1 MNEITMPED
10 TQAVTRETTQAATP
24 LPGAVLRAAR
34 ERLGMSVADVA
45 QHTRLAPRQIEALEA
60 DDYDHLPELPFVRG
74 FIRSYARLLQ
84 IAPEPLLAGLPH
96 DDHSS
101 VPRMP
106 PSVEAPFPSPFMVHR
121 RNLILVGAAL
131 LLLVLLGLW
140 LAWNATSNVPAPAA
154 TETTAVAPQTALP
167 QPVQDQVLMTEAS
180 GVPAAPETA
189 TAPLAVPAGK
199 LHLRVAEK
207 TCVEIRDRAG
217 NVLLSQNN
225 PAGSDMQIEGIPPLS
240 LVLGQTRGVQLTFNG
255 RPVALP
261 PMVDPTSGVARLT
274 LE

>member
-1 MNEITMPED
+1 MNEIATPED
-10 TQAVTRETTQAATP
+10 NQTVTSETTQAATP
-24 LPGAVLRAAR
+24 LPGAALRAER
-34 ERLGMSVADVA
+34 ERQGMSVADVA
-45 QHTRLAPRQIEALEA
+45 QHTRLASRQIEALEA
-60 DDYDHLPELPFVRG
+60 DDYDLLPELPFVRG

-121 RNLILVGAAL
+121 RNLVLVGAAV

-140 LAWNATSNVPAPAA
+140 LAWSPTSTVPAPVA
-154 TETTAVAPQTALP
+154 TETTAVSPQTLP
-167 QPVQDQVLMTEAS
+167 LPVQNQAPADAS
-180 GVPAAPETA
+180 GVPAVPEIAAAPVD
-189 TAPLAVPAGK
+189 VPAAK
-199 LHLRVAEK
+199 VHLQMAEK
-207 TCVEIRDRAG
+207 TWVEIRDRAG

-225 PAGSDMQIEGIPPLS
+225 PAGSDMQIEGMTPLS

-261 PMVDPTSGVARLT
+261 PTVDPNSGVARLT

>member
-1 MNEITMPED
+1 MNEIATPED
-10 TQAVTRETTQAATP
+10 TQTVTSEATQAATP
-24 LPGAVLRAAR
+24 LPGAALRTER

-84 IAPEPLLAGLPH
+84 IAPEPLLTGLPH
-96 DDHSS
+96 EDHSS

-121 RNLILVGAAL
+121 RNLILAGAAL

-140 LAWNATSNVPAPAA
+140 LAWSTSSTAPAPVAK
-154 TETTAVAPQTALP
+154 ETTAAAPQAVLP
-167 QPVQDQVLMTEAS
+167 QPVQDQALADAS
-180 GVPAAPETA
+180 GAPAAPETA
-189 TAPLAVPAGK
+189 AAPVAASAAKV
-199 LHLRVAEK
+199 HLQMAEK
-207 TCVEIRDRAG
+207 TWVEIRDRAG

-225 PAGSDMQIEGIPPLS
+225 PAGSDMQIEGMTPLS

-261 PMVDPTSGVARLT
+261 PTVDPNSGVARLT

>member
-1 MNEITMPED
+1 MAELTTPEENQ
-10 TQAVTRETTQAATP
+10 TATSETAQAAP
-24 LPGAVLRAAR
+24 LPGTALRAAR

-45 QHTRLAPRQIEALEA
+45 QHTRLASRQIEALEA

-96 DDHSS
+96 EDHSS

-121 RNLILVGAAL
+121 RNLILVGAVL
-131 LLLVLLGLW
+131 LFLVLLGLW
-140 LAWNATSNVPAPAA
+140 LAWSATSTVPAPAA
-154 TETTAVAPQTALP
+154 TETAAASPQTLP
-167 QPVQDQVLMTEAS
+167 QPVQDQALVDAS
-180 GVPAAPETA
+180 GVPVVSEAVS
-189 TAPLAVPAGK
+189 APLAVSAAK
-199 LHLRVAEK
+199 LHLRMTEK
-207 TCVEIRDRAG
+207 TWVEIRDRAG

-261 PMVDPTSGVARLT
+261 PIVDPVSGVARLT